1 MATLANIFTLKLE
14 NKDFDAQLQTA
25 AKTSQDYN
33 NKIANSLLEAAKL
46 QTKLIALTTEKADAQ
61 LRGDK
66 ATIKSINQQ
75 IAATK
80 TLIQVENGRIKE
92 STNRINIEVDN
103 AQKII
108 AMDKAEIT
116 TKESLSSAIKRRNDV
131 LSSLSSQ
138 RIAEEKAR
146 YLTLSSLA
154 AQKTKEASDNEIA
167 NTKRRNDVLSSLG
180 SQRVAEEK
188 ARYLTLSSLAA
199 QKTKESG
206 VSGEL
211 RSGFESTYVNT
222 SAQNKYNTS
231 LAELNT
237 LKSQGVISEGEY
249 TKALKKSNEALKQG
263 APERDNQFNHMIRM
277 MRWAGTLAAA
287 FYGVKTAWDATLGTG
302 LEVTA
307 QFEQMQIGISALI
320 ATNSQNVTA
329 MGKHV
334 TASQKFAMAQRDAA
348 EAIIMLRKAN
358 IDTPATLEQLTR
370 GFQSALGPAMSLGFN
385 LKQTV
390 EYSKLMTL
398 AASAL
403 TVPME
408 QLAQETRSIL
418 NGTIDQ
424 NSIVAVSLGIT
435 NAQIKAHKEQGDVYE
450 FLIGKLSDFN
460 AAGQAVN
467 QSWAGIASNLSDS
480 WRAFT
485 SDVTV
490 STGLFAGL
498 KTVMGE
504 FTTVLKNQNGEL
516 TTLSNTLT
524 NAGII
529 AGTFYGVTLLGTGVS
544 ALRAIILETKAATTA
559 QTLLNLATKANP
571 WVLLATAIAGATF
584 ALLEYKDLADQISAS
599 TAKGE
604 GANAFTKD
612 LQFIA
617 GKDKKQQVHDLVSK
631 SKELREEQIK
641 LIAVYD
647 KGIFFSLK
655 EKDATKARIDAITE
669 HQNAIKKYLA
679 IPGARTTIATD
690 TLISKPKEKTAE
702 ELAKE
707 QREAA
712 KLLRNAQVQATK
724 AYMIE
729 RNKLEAQLAKEDMD
743 TAKRSLK
750 GHEAEIEQ
758 LKIKEATR
766 FQLQANAEKALTEE
780 LALIAKA
787 DTQEGEKES
796 ARAKAQRE
804 YYDISK
810 SFYTWVGNAIE
821 TQADKEAKQ
830 STALE
835 KSMLKDYETRM
846 KLRALEDSRIRESS
860 SFEQVFGTGKIS
872 PDTAGSLIR
881 KEKLDFNWTKQG
893 LFGDELDKAQA
904 DFDTRIEHIKN
915 KIAEVPP
922 LEINVK
928 VKGWDDASNNIA
940 SLVNAFTNLR
950 TVSTKY
956 EEYSKITATN
966 NAFRSSKAKSAV
978 KEQTAIENAS
988 AQEKMGI
995 YSDLAGAFAGLMKEN
1010 SKEQK
1015 AAQAV
1020 QMGLNATMTISNAYR
1035 AISGAA
1041 IGVGPTGL
1049 ITAAAMVAFL
1059 TSMGI
1064 FKGSGSASYDAN
1076 AALTANEGKGSVL
1089 GDVNAQS
1096 ESISKALEI
1105 MGDLA
1110 KPEFALISQMN
1121 KSLIS
1126 IDQKIGGLSAN
1137 IVQQGGFAV
1146 GEGYVGNSSTVTMV
1160 ALFDK
1165 WREQTT
1171 GYLDNALGDK
1181 FGIAST
1187 IYNAGASIIGAIA
1200 KGVFGGG
1207 SSTSLQDAGISF
1219 SNQFLDAAILG
1230 LQGKSYQITKTVTD
1244 GGWFRGDKTSYN
1256 SYFSQLDEYTKT
1268 QFQLVL
1274 GSLKDTTLLAGQA
1287 LDTSAADVEASL
1299 ASYVVALGKISLKGK
1314 TGEEI
1319 QTTLTSVFGKI
1330 GDEIA
1335 AKAFPA
1341 LIPFQAIGEGLYETM
1356 TRVATGMEEA
1366 DYYISRL
1373 GQSFQDIKYT
1383 DLTNTQGDVALETLR
1398 QSILNLEG
1406 TSNGVSEIIQTLN
1419 GTAENLFSTYSSLTS
1434 LRIVLDAIGKS
1445 TESLTSEML
1454 YGAGG
1459 IEALQTATTDYIDIF
1474 LSQSEQL
1481 AYNSNIMKSEFQK
1494 LNLIMPSSNE
1504 AFRAMIDGIDTSTA
1518 SGQELFGRLILL
1530 SKGFGDLTSSVTSSL
1545 SDITSE
1551 AQNLADAFT
1560 AMANSIQ
1567 ETIDKL
1573 MTTDSGT
1580 SQATMIGSFWE
1591 KRAQADLLLAKRG
1604 NLTVKEQ
1611 GTLSGLVS
1619 ELDSLAL
1626 SIQGAQIGS
1635 TSGITAS
1642 LVGQLQ
1648 DLKSNV
1654 VLDSMIVQSR
1664 ILDANGATVN
1674 VATEGTLTRLTNAI
1688 IDRNALLGI
1697 DGSHANGL
1705 TSVPYDGYI
1714 AELHKGERVLTA
1726 SEANS
1731 FGGRSIINF
1740 NTSALEAI
1748 NNKMYDRINQIYGI
1762 LSDAQLGA
1770 RPLYIR
1776 AN

>member
-14 NKDFDAQLQTA
+14 NKDFNAQLQTA

-33 NKIANSLLEAAKL
+33 NKIANSLLESAKL
-46 QTKLIALTTEKADAQ
+46 QTKIIALTTEKADAQ

-66 ATIKSINQQ
+66 ETIKSLNQQ

-80 TLIQVENGRIKE
+80 SLIQVENTRIKE
-92 STNRINIEVDN
+92 SANRINIEVGN

-116 TKESLSSAIKRRNDV
+116 TKESLSSAIKRRNEV
-131 LSSLSSQ
+131 LSSLGSQ

-154 AQKTKEASDNEIA
+154 AQKTKEASDNEITNA
-167 NTKRRNDVLSSLG
+167 KRRNEVLSSLG
-180 SQRVAEEK
+180 SQRIAEEK

-222 SAQNKYNTS
+222 SAQNKYNAS

-277 MRWAGTLAAA
+277 MRWAGTLTAA

-524 NAGII
+524 NAGIV

-544 ALRAIILETKAATTA
+544 ALRAIILETRAATTA

-571 WVLLATAIAGATF
+571 WILLATAIAGATF

-599 TAKGE
+599 NAKTAGST
-604 GANAFTKD
+604 GFLKD
-612 LQFIA
+612 LQFIT
-617 GKDKKQQVHDLVSK
+617 GKDKAQQVHDLVAK
-631 SKELREEQIK
+631 SKELREEQLK

-669 HQNAIKKYLA
+669 HQNAIKKYLVT
-679 IPGARTTIATD
+679 PGARTAIPTD
-690 TLISKPKEKTAE
+690 KLISKPKEKTAE

-707 QREAA
+707 QREAD

-743 TAKRSLK
+743 IAKRSLK

-766 FQLQANAEKALTEE
+766 FQLQANAEKGLTEE

-804 YYDISK
+804 YYDATK

-872 PDTAGSLIR
+872 PNTAGSLIR

-928 VKGWDDASNNIA
+928 VKGWDDTSNNIA
-940 SLVNAFTNLR
+940 SLVNAFTNLH

-956 EEYSKITATN
+956 EEYSKIASTN

-995 YSDLAGAFAGLMKEN
+995 YTDLAGAFAGLMKEN

-1020 QMGLNATMTISNAYR
+1020 QIGLNAGLMVSNAIT

-1064 FKGSGSASYDAN
+1064 FKGSASTSYDVNAN
-1076 AALTANEGKGSVL
+1076 TGTGSVL

-1137 IVQQGGFAV
+1137 IIQQGGFAV
-1146 GEGYVGNSSTVTMV
+1146 GEGYVGS
-1160 ALFDK
+1160 
-1165 WREQTT
+1165 
-1171 GYLDNALGDK
+1171 
-1181 FGIAST
+1181 GIAST
-1187 IYNAGASIIGAIA
+1187 GDKALSFYEDTLGKLVDKTLGGDKLTQGLMGVTTGLISKIASGI
-1200 KGVFGGG
+1200 FGGG

-1244 GGWFRGDKTSYN
+1244 GGWFSGDKTSYS

-1383 DLTNTQGDVALETLR
+1383 ELINTQGDVALETLR

-1419 GTAENLFSTYSSLTS
+1419 GTAENLFTTYSSLTS

-1459 IEALQTATTDYIDIF
+1459 IEALQTATTDYIDVF

-1481 AYNSNIMKSEFQK
+1481 AYNSNVMKGEFQK
-1494 LNLIMPSSNE
+1494 LNLVMPSSNE
-1504 AFRAMIDGIDTSTA
+1504 AFRAMIEGIDTSTA

-1573 MTTDSGT
+1573 MTTDSGAT
-1580 SQATMIGSFWE
+1580 QATMIGSFWE

-1604 NLTVKEQ
+1604 DLTVKEQ

-1626 SIQGAQIGS
+1626 SIQGAQVGS
-1635 TSGITAS
+1635 TGGITSS

-1664 ILDANGATVN
+1664 ILDANGVAVD

-1688 IDRNALLGI
+1688 TDRNALLGI